1 MGHPVATNQP
11 TNQLTNQCRVTD
23 SYYRETRYVI
33 LNQKRFLRILVR
45 EANAWIAVN
54 ASRKKIKHCLACRSQ
69 MLTFDWID
77 NRNGSKMIVG
87 RNDTQRQLRSCT
99 ADNRLIA
106 SSKVFENQRY
116 ESHLWRKLTWQQL
129 EDISHSSWW
138 VRDRG
143 TPSNI
148 RAVFN
153 GSLLSMM
160 RSGGLFVVL
169 NDSVGYGL

>member
-1 MGHPVATNQP
+1 MKLPSAFLKVSIATTRSSICHQASNSWVCKTVGLKNTLNEMTNRVWVILSLP
-11 TNQLTNQCRVTD
+11 TNQCPVTD
-23 SYYRETRYVI
+23 SYYRETRYVV

-99 ADNRLIA
+99 AANCLIA
-106 SSKVFENQRY
+106 SSKVFREPTLRKPSM
-116 ESHLWRKLTWQQL
+116 EETDLTATWR
-129 EDISHSSWW
+129 H
-138 VRDRG
+138 
-143 TPSNI
+143 
-148 RAVFN
+148 
-153 GSLLSMM
+153 
-160 RSGGLFVVL
+160 
-169 NDSVGYGL
+169 

>member
-1 MGHPVATNQP
+1 MKLPSAFLKVSTATTRSSICHQASNSWVCKTVGLTKYFERMTNRIWAILSLSTNQP
-11 TNQLTNQCRVTD
+11 TNQCPVTD
-23 SYYRETRYVI
+23 SYYRETRYVV

-99 ADNRLIA
+99 AANCLIA
-106 SSKVFENQRY
+106 SSKVFREPTLRKPSM
-116 ESHLWRKLTWQQL
+116 EETDLTATWR
-129 EDISHSSWW
+129 H
-138 VRDRG
+138 
-143 TPSNI
+143 
-148 RAVFN
+148 
-153 GSLLSMM
+153 
-160 RSGGLFVVL
+160 
-169 NDSVGYGL
+169 